1 MCIVY
6 VRSKKTVKKTVRSNC
21 NPDLLSASFGPSQ
34 RLHISVQHILS
45 YIHIRTGARTHLHAL
60 PNRTISSSL
69 EHTECVVSSPFPLP
83 NFLVLEPFPPDSLL
97 RSHPLLASENRGPH
111 SGRQGIELPS
121 PCFSIQLEKRAK
133 REEWWWA
140 FRRLSPT
147 FPNNNGH
154 RSPPAIRRRLERK
167 LFFSFRPKRTVPLAR
182 YTVYVKSGH
191 ARVEKALGKENG

>member
-1 MCIVY
+1 MPVCIVY

-34 RLHISVQHILS
+34 RLRISVHHIPS
-45 YIHIRTGARTHLHAL
+45 CAHTSIHAL
-60 PNRTISSSL
+60 PNRTISSSS
-69 EHTECVVSSPFPLP
+69 EHTECVVSSPFPPP

-121 PCFSIQLEKRAK
+121 PCFSIQLEKRA
-133 REEWWWA
+133 RQEWWA

-147 FPNNNGH
+147 FPKTTQGTGGGWKGNFSFPLVQRELLRGH
-154 RSPPAIRRRLERK
+154 RFREIRTRACGESVRK
-167 LFFSFRPKRTVPLAR
+167 GGWARGIGYKNLYLA
-182 YTVYVKSGH
+182 
-191 ARVEKALGKENG
+191 

>member
-34 RLHISVQHILS
+34 RLRISVHHIPS
-45 YIHIRTGARTHLHAL
+45 YAHTSIHAL

-69 EHTECVVSSPFPLP
+69 EHTECVVSSPFPPP

-121 PCFSIQLEKRAK
+121 PCFSIQLEKRA
-133 REEWWWA
+133 RQEWWA

-147 FPNNNGH
+147 FPKTTQGTGH
-154 RSPPAIRRRLERK
+154 PEEAGKETF
-167 LFFSFRPKRTVPLAR
+167 LFLSSKENCCEGTVF
-182 YTVYVKSGH
+182 VKSGH
-191 ARVEKALGKENG
+191 ARVEKALGKENGQGE